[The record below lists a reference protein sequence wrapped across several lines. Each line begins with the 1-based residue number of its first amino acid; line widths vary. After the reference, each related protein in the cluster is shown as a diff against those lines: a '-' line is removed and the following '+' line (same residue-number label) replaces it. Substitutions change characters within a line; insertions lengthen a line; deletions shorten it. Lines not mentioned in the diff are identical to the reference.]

1 MESCVL
7 KLTCNKSLHSLQ
19 SATLELPTPGLSNKF
34 GLALE
39 CPLDIRIHTA
49 SFDCYLIASVTF
61 LTTSLP
67 LPLHSFLQHHP
78 SNFMACEHLPKTV
91 IPPVGRSTVLDVEE
105 HGETNAGCVGASINT
120 QESLVITEL
129 HGWANISTHCN

>member
-7 KLTCNKSLHSLQ
+7 ELACYKSLHSLQ
-19 SATLELPTPGLSNKF
+19 SAALELPTPGLSNTF

-39 CPLDIRIHTA
+39 CPLDIRIYTA
-49 SFDCYLIASVTF
+49 SFECYLIASVTF
-61 LTTSLP
+61 LTISLP
-67 LPLHSFLQHHP
+67 LPLHSLLQHHP

-91 IPPVGRSTVLDVEE
+91 IPPVGMSTVLDVEE
-105 HGETNAGCVGASINT
+105 HRETNTGCVGASINT

-129 HGWANISTHCN
+129 HG